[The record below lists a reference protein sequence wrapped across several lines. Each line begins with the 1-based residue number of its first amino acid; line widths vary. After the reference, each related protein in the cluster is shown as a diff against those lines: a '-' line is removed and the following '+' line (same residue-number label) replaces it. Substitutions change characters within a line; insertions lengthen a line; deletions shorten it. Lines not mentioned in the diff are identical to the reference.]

1 MNQEQHP
8 DPKNTQQSKKK
19 EPFFN
24 RKPSE
29 WNFKTFLLL
38 GILLI
43 LSTKIIFDFVGFRA
57 SLGDAFRYMVSLLG
71 YLTSGF
77 ILAYVLNTYI
87 CWLDLRILKKMKAGK
102 TKRGIGIVL
111 AYITL
116 IAFVAVLLFAIVPK
130 LVESITDL
138 AKMMPKM
145 FDTIN
150 ALYKDIVEG
159 GRFNL
164 TPAMQ
169 SEIVNGIASLKDTLM
184 GWLNVDFLTTMG
196 IRVAKATGTGVF
208 NVFMTLLVSVYM
220 LVEKDKVL
228 VAGNRIV
235 HGLFKR
241 DAADQITDIGR
252 KVDNVFKRYFAGKL
266 LQAIVILILSYIV
279 LLIARVEYAILFAVI
294 LGLTN
299 LIPYIGPW
307 IGGIPVVLISLVQDP
322 WMGVRVLI
330 CVLIIQMIDNW
341 FITPNILGGQMGIS
355 PLLVLIGL
363 CVGGVLFGF
372 VGMIIGDVLA
382 AVVKVV
388 FYDTYVERK
397 LRKRVASGEL
407 PPEYGELPEPKVP
420 NAGWLQRT
428 GLAVKKIF
436 QKGGK

>member
-1 MNQEQHP
+1 MNQEKHP
-8 DPKNTQQSKKK
+8 DPKNTQQSSKHKH
-19 EPFFN
+19 FLN

-29 WNFKTFLLL
+29 WSFRMFLLL

-43 LSTKIIFDFVGFRA
+43 LSAKIIFDFVGFRV
-57 SLGDAFRYMVSLLG
+57 SMGEAFRYIGSLFG
-71 YLTSGF
+71 YLTYGF
-77 ILAYVLNTYI
+77 ILAYILNAYI
-87 CWLDLRILKKMKAGK
+87 CWLDRGILKRMKPGK
-102 TKRGIGIVL
+102 TKRSLGIVL
-111 AYITL
+111 AYVTL
-116 IAFVAVLLFAIVPK
+116 VVFVAILVFAIGPK

-138 AKMMPKM
+138 AKMVPTL
-145 FDTIN
+145 FDTVN

-169 SEIVNGIASLKDTLM
+169 REIVNGIASLKTTLT
-184 GWLNVDFLTTMG
+184 GWLNVDFLTTTG
-196 IRVAKATGTGVF
+196 IRIAKATGTGVF
-208 NVFMTLLVSVYM
+208 NVFMALLVSVYM
-220 LVEKDKVL
+220 LLEKDKVL

-241 DAADQITDIGR
+241 EAADRITDTGR
-252 KVDNVFKRYFAGKL
+252 KVDGVFKRYFAGKL
-266 LQAIVILILSYIV
+266 LQAIVILVLSYIV
-279 LLIARVEYAILFAVI
+279 LLIGRVDYAILFAVI
-294 LGLTN
+294 LGFTN

-307 IGGIPVVLISLVQDP
+307 IGGVPVVLISFVQDP

-341 FITPNILGGQMGIS
+341 FITPNIVGGQMGIS

-382 AVVKVV
+382 AVIKVV
-388 FYDTYVERK
+388 FYDTYVEWK
-397 LRKRVASGEL
+397 LGKRVASGEL
-407 PPEYGELPEPKVP
+407 PPEYGEQPEPEVKNP
-420 NAGWLQRT
+420 GWLKKM
-428 GLAVKKIF
+428 GAAVKNIF